1 MTTAQNAFLSAAQL
15 SIAPTDPSRKYLA
28 DATVVHEFIG
38 QFADDVMRAYGAYL
52 AGTAVASVA
61 QSNVEAVIKEYG
73 DAFMGRDP
81 RYEIAPWQGER
92 MKGRMLAAIVGMKY
106 ADEPGHAFFKFYG
119 LQCVKASMALA
130 GGAPEERVGKQ
141 LKEILDDAR
150 GRLLGVIL

>member
-1 MTTAQNAFLSAAQL
+1 MTTPENMFPSAAQL
-15 SIAPTDPSRKYLA
+15 SIAPT
-28 DATVVHEFIG
+28 FIG

-52 AGTAVASVA
+52 AGTAEAAVA
-61 QSNVEAVIKEYG
+61 QANVEAVTKECA

-92 MKGRMLAAIVGMKY
+92 MKGRLLATIGGMKY

-119 LQCVKASMALA
+119 FQCVKASMELAA
-130 GGAPEERVGKQ
+130 GGKEEAVGRQ